1 MESPSEYGAWLPRP
15 PLSLPLL
22 RLQLILAMRL
32 LVIGTTIDTP
42 EAHILHGL
50 IMRGVY
56 IHFLGTPLP
65 EHRALIE
72 SAGASVTEHD
82 FAHRFDLKGISLI
95 RDIVRKD
102 AIDVVYALSN
112 RGLSCSVIG
121 LWNSTIPIATY
132 RGTVGHLSWFDP
144 SAWLTFLSP
153 KVKKILCV
161 SEAVSQYLREMKVS
175 QEKIVTIYKGHD
187 VAWYRSTPPPRA
199 SLGLPDDAFVVG
211 CTAMM
216 RPVKGVDIL
225 IQAVSS
231 LLQELPKL
239 HLLLIGG
246 IKDPVIEEL
255 LSRFPDKDRLH
266 LTGYRKDATQL
277 ATLCDVTV
285 MASKTREGFPK
296 SVIEAM
302 AQGVPAIVT
311 NVGGMPELVGHGNA
325 GVVVSPSNVSEL
337 AEAIRMLSND
347 RQRTRELGRLG
358 QDRIREVFNVTTTIE
373 KMHGIF
379 SELQKTARAL

>member
-1 MESPSEYGAWLPRP
+1 
-15 PLSLPLL
+15 
-22 RLQLILAMRL
+22 MRV
-32 LVIGTTIDTP
+32 LVIGTTIDKP
-42 EAHILHGL
+42 EAHIFHGL

-72 SAGASVTEHD
+72 SAGASITDHN

-95 RDIVRKD
+95 RKIVREDK
-102 AIDVVYALSN
+102 IDLIYALSN
-112 RGLSCSVIG
+112 RGLSCTVLG
-121 LWNSTIPIATY
+121 LINSTIPIATY

-144 SAWLTFLSP
+144 SAWLTFLNP
-153 KVKKILCV
+153 KVKRILCV
-161 SEAVSQYLREMKVS
+161 SEAVAQYLREIKVS
-175 QEKIVTIYKGHD
+175 EDKIVTIYKGHD
-187 VAWYRSTPPPRA
+187 IAWYRSTPPPRG

-231 LLQELPKL
+231 LLKELPKL

-246 IKDPVIEEL
+246 IKDPVIEKL
-255 LSRFPDKDRLH
+255 ISTFPEKERLH
-266 LTGYRKDATQL
+266 LTGYRNDATRL
-277 ATLCDVTV
+277 ATLCHVTV

-302 AQGVPAIVT
+302 SQGVPAIVS
-311 NVGGMPELVGHGNA
+311 NVGGMPELVGGGSA
-325 GVVVSPSNVSEL
+325 GIVVQPSNVSQL
-337 AEAIRMLSND
+337 ADAIRTLYND
-347 RQRTRELGRLG
+347 REHARKLGLLG
-358 QDRIREVFNVTTTIE
+358 QQRIQEVFNVTTTIA
-373 KMHGIF
+373 KMHRVF
-379 SELQKTARAL
+379 SELITTREVVN